1 MDARTGIFR
10 QRRPLFKLLFFRGKD
25 IVDLERLVATQQDRL
40 DHAYVRRWIVEMMGE
55 EDGYLAES
63 INKDIEECNAIIEQ
77 FIDYLRNRKGF
88 IAD

>member
-55 EDGYLAES
+55 EDARTKTWDDLVRRFGHPTL
-63 INKDIEECNAIIEQ
+63 
-77 FIDYLRNRKGF
+77 
-88 IAD
+88 